1 MLGAF
6 RPTFLALFAATLCMA
21 CGGLRATTDGGLR
34 DLGRSSYPI
43 LVMAEPEFN
52 FEHTPAELYIRTLG
66 LVNHLVVDYDIPVVA
81 PWEADVVPSQQ
92 WPHGRRLFTEL
103 IASNGLDPDNV
114 LMLIFRIHQS
124 GTERVV
130 RQPVDFGG
138 GTELS
143 YNPEVRVE
151 LVVRQ
156 ANGEED
162 LFSIEVEFK
171 EDVYA
176 IPDDPDSA
184 IERPLLRDAV
194 QVAAAAVALEF
205 RETFPARTTG
215 TGVDPTGL
223 YNGRQIFTFGAGAG
237 DPLTTQ
243 WAEMGPL
250 ELRLVHFDWLQ
261 RVEPSMTAQD
271 AEFFEEVQSGVLL
284 NSASPQMEI
293 AGVLP
298 GDYVVGVNGN
308 PALGLHTIERGF
320 LLTGPGDAVRLD
332 VLRSGVVQRFY
343 VER

>member
-1 MLGAF
+1 MLGNL
-6 RPTFLALFAATLCMA
+6 RPTFFVLVTALLCTA
-21 CGGLRATTDGGLR
+21 CGGLRAKTDGTLG

-52 FEHTPAELYIRTLG
+52 FEHTPAELYVRTLG
-66 LVNHLVVDYDIPVVA
+66 LVNELVIDHDIPVVA
-81 PWEADVVPSQQ
+81 PWEADVAPSQQ

-130 RQPVDFGG
+130 RQPADFGG

-151 LVVRQ
+151 LAVRQ

-162 LFSIEVEFK
+162 LFAIEVEFK

-176 IPDDPDSA
+176 IPDDPDAA
-184 IERPLLRDAV
+184 IDRPLLRDALE
-194 QVAAAAVALEF
+194 VAAAALALEF
-205 RETFPARTTG
+205 EETFPARSRG

-223 YNGRQIFTFGAGAG
+223 YNGSQIFTFGAGAG
-237 DPLTTQ
+237 IPLA
-243 WAEMGPL
+243 AEWSELDPL

-261 RVEPSMTAQD
+261 RVEPAMTAQD
-271 AEFFEEVQSGVLL
+271 AEFFETVEPGVLL
-284 NSASPQMEI
+284 HSASTQMET
-293 AGVLP
+293 AGVRP
-298 GDYVVGVNGN
+298 GDYVVGINGN
-308 PALGLHTIERGF
+308 PALGLHTVERGF
-320 LLTGPGDAVRLD
+320 LLTGPGDAVRMD